1 MNDTHEIHL
10 LQKHWLF
17 GKREFVLHTDDSLTI
32 KEQSWFR
39 KDETTIPLE
48 LLQDNPT
55 YATNF
60 SLKWLL
66 NSLFIGSITLLIL
79 SWAIQLS
86 SIALYGLSIVFAGM
100 TLVLLYRFFL
110 FTTDLVIYR
119 HAQTSDNF
127 VYLWNEKPTFG
138 EFWYFVNELNQR
150 LTPKQSK

>member
-1 MNDTHEIHL
+1 MNNTQDIHL

-17 GKREFVLHTDDSLTI
+17 GKREFVLRSDDTLTI

-39 KDETTIPLE
+39 KDETTIPLDI
-48 LLQDNPT
+48 LQASPT
-55 YATNF
+55 YATSF

-66 NSLFIGSITLLIL
+66 NSLFIGSITILIVA
-79 SWAIQLS
+79 WAIHLS
-86 SIALYGLSIVFAGM
+86 SIALYGLAIVFGGL

-119 HAQTSDNF
+119 HALTSSNF

-138 EFWYFVNELNQR
+138 EFLYFINELNRR
-150 LTPKQSK
+150 LISRSSK